1 MGQDKKEFQRPKTA
15 QEAVLDEIRNA
26 ISTGRLKP
34 GTPVRQDALANELGV
49 SRVPVREAL
58 RILEGE
64 GQVLYRPYKGYV
76 IAELDLH
83 EVNEL
88 YMIRRLLESEAIK
101 AGVPH
106 LTDEQLTTLETL
118 VEDMEV
124 LDDSDIDLLARLN
137 HEFHF
142 LIFEA
147 CGLTRLIHHIRLLWD
162 ASNAYRSVYFL
173 NEHHHQQVHD
183 EHRMLLEAARRRDAA
198 GVIAIQDKHRDSA
211 LDFLHRSLQAASDL
225 KASENQT
232 SPVEK

>member
-1 MGQDKKEFQRPKTA
+1 MAQGKKEFHRPKTA

-64 GQVLYRPYKGYV
+64 GQVLYQPYKGYAV
-76 IAELDLH
+76 AELDLH
-83 EVNEL
+83 EVAEL
-88 YMIRRLLESEAIK
+88 YMIRRLLESKAIK
-101 AGVPH
+101 AGVPL
-106 LTDEQLTTLETL
+106 LTDTQLTTLETL

-124 LDDSDIDLLARLN
+124 LNDADIDLLARLN

-142 LIFEA
+142 LIFES

-173 NEHHHQQVHD
+173 DEHHHQQVHD

-198 GVIAIQDKHRDSA
+198 GVVAIQDTHRQSA
-211 LDFLHRSLQAASDL
+211 LDFLRRSLQVESDVQG
-225 KASENQT
+225 ATNG
-232 SPVEK
+232 V